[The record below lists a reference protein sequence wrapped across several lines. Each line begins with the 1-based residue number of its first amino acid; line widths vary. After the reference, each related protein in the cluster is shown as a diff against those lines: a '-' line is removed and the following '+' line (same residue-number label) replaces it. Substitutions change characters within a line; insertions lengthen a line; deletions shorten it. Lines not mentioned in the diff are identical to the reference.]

1 MDEARA
7 DFQESVTERK
17 VNIDHFVPAAAK
29 RMTEKDYAAK
39 SGPCKIV
46 SLPNLPTMA
55 ARIRYCM
62 QGKTQEEFA
71 KEVGVSNY
79 SISVW
84 SRGKYTPHLYN
95 IKRISEATGI
105 SLEWIL
111 NGTTESPPEQQPVEE
126 DHAKENSVKI
136 QETENAEE
144 THSPAFRLSLNGT
157 YSGEALAHLIS
168 GLLADQKYTV
178 RINVEA

>member
-7 DFQESVTERK
+7 DFQKSVTEHK

-29 RMTEKDYAAK
+29 RMTEKDYAAR

-62 QGKTQEEFA
+62 QGKTQKEFA
-71 KEVGVSNY
+71 KEVGVSDY

-84 SRGKYTPHLYN
+84 SRGKYTPNPSNL
-95 IKRISEATGI
+95 KRISETTGI
-105 SLEWIL
+105 PLEWIL
-111 NGTTESPPEQQPVEE
+111 NGTTETESEQKPVEE
-126 DHAKENSVKI
+126 VSVEENPVQIQEKEHAK
-136 QETENAEE
+136 E

-168 GLLADQKYTV
+168 GLLEDQKYTV
-178 RINVEA
+178 NINVEA